1 MSWDWASFGIGV
13 LAGLSL
19 GIVGFL
25 AYLAQG
31 MSGFF
36 NGQQSS
42 FYLWVKPWLY
52 WWGLQYHKAV

>member
-36 NGQQSS
+36 NG
-42 FYLWVKPWLY
+42 
-52 WWGLQYHKAV
+52 